1 MIEVLDQFATW
12 MGALPPLGIYLV
24 LFGISVGENLIPPVP
39 GDVAIVVAGSLV
51 GFGTVSFIPT
61 FSIAVVGSVIGFL
74 AMYEVGR
81 QLGEAIHDPDRLRW
95 IPSGPLETVARW
107 LDRWGYGVVAANR
120 FLSGG
125 RSVIAL
131 LVGASELRLVPTA
144 LWATL
149 SALLWTAILV
159 GSGYMV
165 GSEWERVIPWM
176 RAYGKTVTAGLA
188 LIGLAMTVRWWVRRR
203 RQETAKTSDGPGGGA
218 ARG

>member
-1 MIEVLDQFATW
+1 MIEVLDQFVTW

-24 LFGISVGENLIPPVP
+24 LFGISVGENLVPPVP

-51 GFGTVSFIPT
+51 GLGTVSLIPT
-61 FSIAVVGSVIGFL
+61 FSIAVLGSVLGFL
-74 AMYEVGR
+74 AMYGIGR
-81 QLGEAIHDPDRLRW
+81 QLGEAIHDPNRLRW
-95 IPSGPLETVARW
+95 IPSGPLDMVARW

-149 SALLWTAILV
+149 SALLWTSVLI
-159 GSGYMV
+159 GGGYVV
-165 GSEWERVIPWM
+165 GSEWERAIPWM
-176 RAYGKTVTAGLA
+176 RAYGKTVTFTLA
-188 LIGLAMTVRWWVRRR
+188 LIGLAMGARWWLRRR
-203 RQETAKTSDGPGGGA
+203 RQETAKTPDGSDGGGA
-218 ARG
+218 RG